1 MAANYAITIHKHA
14 DFSRTFQ
21 VKVDNV
27 VQDLTNYS
35 FAGTLRPNQ
44 QSTVTVDFVASIIDA
59 PTGLFKITLT
69 DTATADMK
77 AGDWVYDVV
86 MTDDGGTKT
95 RLLQGVADV
104 LEGATR

>member
-27 VQDLTNYS
+27 VQDLTSYS

-44 QSTVTVDFVASIIDA
+44 QSTSTVDFTAVVTDA
-59 PTGLFKITLT
+59 ANGTFKVSLT
-69 DTATADMK
+69 DVETAEMK

-86 MTDDGGTKT
+86 MTDDGGDKT
-95 RLLQGVADV
+95 RLVQGIADV

>member
-1 MAANYAITIHKHA
+1 MAAKYAITIHKHA

-44 QSTVTVDFVASIIDA
+44 QSTTTVDFEASIIDA
-59 PTGLFKITLT
+59 SLGLFKITLS
-69 DTATADMK
+69 DTVTANMK

-86 MTDDGGTKT
+86 MSDDGGTKT
-95 RLLQGVADV
+95 RLIEGIADV